1 MKDTDEEETL
11 FTVPV
16 DEVVITDSGLTVLL
30 GETHPEADEL
40 LAANN
45 GAEMSIGFYPEHRSF
60 VAIDVEAESGM
71 WSESNL
77 EFGLVVE
84 ETMAFILMRSQNNL
98 EFEKKYGKISVSCP
112 IAHVDESELTP
123 VDEAFTSPL
132 TVFLCVMNLDGIVQN
147 LRTLTTSENFT
158 KMYVQ
163 TIRRLSERHSL
174 NEDEFIHSVS
184 TAYSKYLKDADL
196 WEVASAVCGAE
207 DS

>member
-123 VDEAFTSPL
+123 VGEALVSPL
-132 TVFLCVMNLDGIVQN
+132 TVFLCVMNLDGLVQN
-147 LRTLTTSENFT
+147 LRTLTTNENFT
-158 KMYVQ
+158 KLYVQ
-163 TIRRLSERHSL
+163 TIRILSEHHAL
-174 NEDEFIHSVS
+174 NEEEFIHSVS
-184 TAYSKYLKDADL
+184 TAYSKHPKDADL
-196 WEVASAVCGAE
+196 WQAASAVCGAE
-207 DS
+207 DI

>member
-1 MKDTDEEETL
+1 MKDADEEEKF

-16 DEVVITDSGLTVLL
+16 DEVVLTDSGLTLLL

-45 GAEMSIGFYPEHRSF
+45 GAEMSIGFYPEHRCF

-71 WSESNL
+71 WSDSKL

-84 ETMAFILMRSQNNL
+84 ETVAFILMRSQSDL

-123 VDEAFTSPL
+123 LDEAFVSPM
-132 TVFLCVMNLDGIVQN
+132 TVFLCVMNLDGLVQN
-147 LRTLTTSENFT
+147 LRTLTTNENFT

-163 TIRRLSERHSL
+163 TVQKLSERHSL
-174 NEDEFIHSVS
+174 NEETFIHSVS
-184 TAYSKYLKDADL
+184 TVYNKYRKDADL
-196 WEVASAVCGAE
+196 WDIASAVCAAE
-207 DS
+207 DI

>member
-1 MKDTDEEETL
+1 MKDADEEEKF

-16 DEVVITDSGLTVLL
+16 DEVVLTDSGLTLLL

-45 GAEMSIGFYPEHRSF
+45 GAEMSIGFYPEHRCF

-71 WSESNL
+71 WSDSKL

-84 ETMAFILMRSQNNL
+84 ETVAFILMRCQSDL

-123 VDEAFTSPL
+123 LDEAFVSPM
-132 TVFLCVMNLDGIVQN
+132 TVFLCVMNLDGLVQN
-147 LRTLTTSENFT
+147 LRTLTTNEKFT

-163 TIRRLSERHSL
+163 TVQKLSERHSL
-174 NEDEFIHSVS
+174 NEETFIHSIS
-184 TAYSKYLKDADL
+184 TVYNKYRKDADL
-196 WEVASAVCGAE
+196 WDVASAVCAAE
-207 DS
+207 DI

>member
-1 MKDTDEEETL
+1 MKDADEEEKF

-16 DEVVITDSGLTVLL
+16 DEVVLTDSGLTLLL

-45 GAEMSIGFYPEHRSF
+45 GAEMSIGFYPEHRCF

-71 WSESNL
+71 WSDSKL

-84 ETMAFILMRSQNNL
+84 ETVAFILMRSQSDL

-123 VDEAFTSPL
+123 LDEAFVSPM
-132 TVFLCVMNLDGIVQN
+132 TVFLCVMNLDGLVQN
-147 LRTLTTSENFT
+147 LRTLTTNEKFT

-163 TIRRLSERHSL
+163 TVQKLSERHSL
-174 NEDEFIHSVS
+174 NEETFIHSIS
-184 TAYSKYLKDADL
+184 TVYNKYRKDADL
-196 WEVASAVCGAE
+196 WDVASAVCAAE
-207 DS
+207 DI

>member
-1 MKDTDEEETL
+1 MKDADEEEKF

-16 DEVVITDSGLTVLL
+16 DEVVLTDSGLTLLL

-45 GAEMSIGFYPEHRSF
+45 GAEMSIGFYPEHRCF

-71 WSESNL
+71 WSDSKL

-84 ETMAFILMRSQNNL
+84 ETVAFILMRSQSDL

-123 VDEAFTSPL
+123 LDEAFVSPM
-132 TVFLCVMNLDGIVQN
+132 TVFLCVMNLDGLVQN
-147 LRTLTTSENFT
+147 LRTLTTNEKFT

-163 TIRRLSERHSL
+163 TVQKLSERHSL
-174 NEDEFIHSVS
+174 NEETFIHSIS
-184 TAYSKYLKDADL
+184 TAYNKYRKDADL
-196 WEVASAVCGAE
+196 WDVASAVCAAE
-207 DS
+207 DI

>member
-1 MKDTDEEETL
+1 MKDADEEEKF

-16 DEVVITDSGLTVLL
+16 DEVVLTDSGLTLLL

-45 GAEMSIGFYPEHRSF
+45 GAEMSIGFYPEHRCF

-71 WSESNL
+71 WSDSKL

-84 ETMAFILMRSQNNL
+84 ETVAFILMRSQSDL

-123 VDEAFTSPL
+123 LDEAFISPM
-132 TVFLCVMNLDGIVQN
+132 TVFLCVMNLDGLVQN
-147 LRTLTTSENFT
+147 LRTLTTNEKFT

-163 TIRRLSERHSL
+163 TVQKLSERHSL
-174 NEDEFIHSVS
+174 NEETFIHSIS
-184 TAYSKYLKDADL
+184 TVYNKYRKDADL
-196 WEVASAVCGAE
+196 WDVASAVCAAE
-207 DS
+207 DI

>member
-1 MKDTDEEETL
+1 MKDADEEEKF

-16 DEVVITDSGLTVLL
+16 DEVVLTDSGLTLLL

-45 GAEMSIGFYPEHRSF
+45 GAEMSIGFYPEHRCF

-71 WSESNL
+71 WSDSKL

-84 ETMAFILMRSQNNL
+84 ETVAFILMRSQSDL

-123 VDEAFTSPL
+123 LDEAFISPM
-132 TVFLCVMNLDGIVQN
+132 TVFLCVMNLDGLVQN
-147 LRTLTTSENFT
+147 LRTLTTNENFT

-163 TIRRLSERHSL
+163 TVQKLSERHSL
-174 NEDEFIHSVS
+174 NEETFIHSVS
-184 TAYSKYLKDADL
+184 TVYNKYRKDADL
-196 WEVASAVCGAE
+196 WDIASAVCAAE
-207 DS
+207 DI

>member
-1 MKDTDEEETL
+1 MKDADEEEKF

-16 DEVVITDSGLTVLL
+16 DEVVLTDSGLTLLL

-45 GAEMSIGFYPEHRSF
+45 GAEMSIGFYPEHRCF

-71 WSESNL
+71 WSDSKL

-84 ETMAFILMRSQNNL
+84 ETVAFILMRSQSDL

-123 VDEAFTSPL
+123 LDEAFISPM
-132 TVFLCVMNLDGIVQN
+132 TVFLCVMNLDGLVQN
-147 LRTLTTSENFT
+147 LRTLTTNENFT

-163 TIRRLSERHSL
+163 TVQKLYERHSL
-174 NEDEFIHSVS
+174 NEETFIHSVS
-184 TAYSKYLKDADL
+184 TVYNKYRKDADL
-196 WEVASAVCGAE
+196 WDIASAVCAAE
-207 DS
+207 DI

>member
-1 MKDTDEEETL
+1 MKDADEEEKF

-16 DEVVITDSGLTVLL
+16 DEVVLTDSGLTLLL

-45 GAEMSIGFYPEHRSF
+45 GAEMSIGFYPEHRCF

-71 WSESNL
+71 WSDSKL

-84 ETMAFILMRSQNNL
+84 ETVAFILMRSQSDL

-123 VDEAFTSPL
+123 LDEAFVSPM
-132 TVFLCVMNLDGIVQN
+132 TVFLCVMNLDGLVQN
-147 LRTLTTSENFT
+147 LRTLTTNENFT
-158 KMYVQ
+158 KMYVETVQ
-163 TIRRLSERHSL
+163 KLSERHSL
-174 NEDEFIHSVS
+174 NEETFIHSIS
-184 TAYSKYLKDADL
+184 TVYNKYRKDADL
-196 WEVASAVCGAE
+196 WDIASAVCAAE
-207 DS
+207 DI

>member
-1 MKDTDEEETL
+1 MKDADEEEKF

-16 DEVVITDSGLTVLL
+16 DEVVLTDSGLTLLL

-45 GAEMSIGFYPEHRSF
+45 GAEMSIGFYPEHRCF

-71 WSESNL
+71 LSDSKL

-84 ETMAFILMRSQNNL
+84 ETVAFILMRSQSDL

-123 VDEAFTSPL
+123 LDEAFVSPM
-132 TVFLCVMNLDGIVQN
+132 TVFLCVMNLDGLVQN
-147 LRTLTTSENFT
+147 LRTLTTNEKFT

-163 TIRRLSERHSL
+163 TVQKLSERHSL
-174 NEDEFIHSVS
+174 NEETFIHSIS
-184 TAYSKYLKDADL
+184 TVYNKYRKDADL
-196 WEVASAVCGAE
+196 WDVASAVCAAE
-207 DS
+207 DI